1 MNQKITVYVPATV
14 GTQVVDNS
22 EQVAHVA
29 DALCQMFGG
38 ATALPVKGYW
48 KDLETGNL
56 VEENTVQV
64 FAFTTLWK
72 RLTFRQKIRN
82 LMKWIKMEMKQQSV
96 ALEINGNME
105 LM

>member
-1 MNQKITVYVPATV
+1 MNQKITFYVPATV
-14 GTQVVDNS
+14 GDKIVDNS
-22 EQVAHVA
+22 QQVSHVA
-29 DALCQMFGG
+29 DELCKMFGG
-38 ATALPVKGYW
+38 ATSIPVKGYW
-48 KDLETGNL
+48 KDLESGEI

-82 LMKWIKMEMKQQSV
+82 LAKWIKVEMFQQSV

-105 LM
+105 LL